1 MPTVPT
7 SFVPQVSPQGD
18 GGIVPLQAPP
28 VEGVRNALP
37 EQQIRFGE
45 AMRSAGNVSFRIGQQ
60 LQDSID
66 ESVAKAG
73 DVQNLK
79 NSNEILYGKNG
90 YLNTTGKDAVT
101 NFQQAN
107 DQLDSSMSGVM
118 DGMSNQTQ
126 KEMFAGVAARHRVSV
141 QAQMLAHRNKNIT
154 EFDKNETAS
163 RIDAYVSDAI
173 NKFDDPKGRA
183 IATGHVEKQIE
194 QLGSLN
200 GIPVNSEQMKSMRQ
214 KYMDGIHTGIVG
226 RFSNEGN
233 YVSASNYVAEQDK
246 LGKIDSKTRERL
258 IDFIDTNQKRIGS
271 IDVASKI
278 IAFGNSNS
286 FVMGG
291 YSDIVNPSFSK
302 NVDDFGPQQNAG
314 LKVVYA
320 VNSDQPISSPQDGV
334 VQTIKKQE
342 NGYDI
347 SIQMA
352 DGKMVK
358 ISGISKVS
366 PENAIGKNRFL
377 NRANQL
383 GLNIGEGQPIKAG
396 EVIGNTE
403 NYQNGETTEVTYQ
416 VFLSDGT
423 EINPL
428 AVNSQIKGEDP
439 IGSVAPKTKQAALYM
454 ANGIENRDFREQVK
468 SQIDKQWAEKEYAT
482 NQDTERNKLAAL
494 KWITDPKN
502 SLNTIPISVQMQLEE
517 NAPGFLGELEKAQSI
532 KDDSSEML
540 DAVMNPQKYTP
551 EYVLQDNRLSN
562 SSKIELINKY
572 NNADLLQ
579 DSTIVSKSLQQS
591 LIDNGLNDIAFPQDS
606 KDKAGNTERALGIWT
621 DVNTRIRE
629 KQKIDRRKLKP
640 EEVGQ
645 IIDDVIL
652 DTAKKAGSSFWHW
665 GGGWRSESVPM
676 SSMTEEE
683 KASAVIEFDGNEI
696 KMENVLMGAS
706 ILYSQNSKNVLRPSE
721 NELRRI
727 TNTIPT
733 IFNDAVK
740 QRLLEAEIE
749 NPTASQKLNAWRSL
763 LAENAVS
770 KTKGVK

>member
-18 GGIVPLQAPP
+18 GGMVPLQAPP
-28 VEGVRNALP
+28 IEGVRNALP

-118 DGMSNQTQ
+118 DGMSNETQ

-200 GIPVNSEQMKSMRQ
+200 GIPANSEQMKSMRQ

-334 VQTIKKQE
+334 VQTIKKQK

-347 SIQMA
+347 LIQMA

-366 PENAIGKNRFL
+366 PENAIGKNRLL
-377 NRANQL
+377 NRANQR

-396 EVIGNTE
+396 EIIGNTG
-403 NYQNGETTEVTYQ
+403 NYQNGETTEITYQ

-494 KWITDPKN
+494 KWITDSKN
-502 SLNTIPISVQMQLEE
+502 SFGSIPISVQMQLEE

-532 KDDSSEML
+532 KDNSSEML

-551 EYVLQDNRLSN
+551 EYVIQNNQLSN

-640 EEVGQ
+640 EEVEQ

-676 SSMTEEE
+676 SSMTEGE
-683 KASAVIEFDGNEI
+683 KASAVIEFDGEEI
-696 KMENVLMGAS
+696 KMENVLKGAS
-706 ILYSQNSKNVLRPSE
+706 RYYFSQNSLPPSE

-733 IFNDAVK
+733 IFDDSVK
-740 QRLLEAEIE
+740 QRLLEAGIK
-749 NPTASQKLNAWRSL
+749 NPTAAQKLNAWRSL
-763 LAENAVS
+763 LAEDAVS
-770 KTKGVK
+770 KTKVVK